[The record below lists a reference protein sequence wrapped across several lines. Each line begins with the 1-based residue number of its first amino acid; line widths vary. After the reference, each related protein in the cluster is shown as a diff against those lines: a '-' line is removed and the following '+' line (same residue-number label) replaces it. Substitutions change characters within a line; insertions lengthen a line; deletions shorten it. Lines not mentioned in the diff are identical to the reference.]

1 VEHLQK
7 LGDNKNY
14 LKSTLWPLLQDFFD
28 SDDVQEFHRDFPYT
42 AGLSENALRKERQ
55 EFISSDI
62 QGCLQGEGTGGSR
75 FMLNNCPLTLHF
87 QSFLTV

>member
-7 LGDNKNY
+7 LGDDKNY

-28 SDDVQEFHRDFPYT
+28 ADDVQEFRHDFPCT
-42 AGLSENALRKERQ
+42 AGLSENALREERQ

-62 QGCLQGEGTGGSR
+62 
-75 FMLNNCPLTLHF
+75 
-87 QSFLTV
+87 